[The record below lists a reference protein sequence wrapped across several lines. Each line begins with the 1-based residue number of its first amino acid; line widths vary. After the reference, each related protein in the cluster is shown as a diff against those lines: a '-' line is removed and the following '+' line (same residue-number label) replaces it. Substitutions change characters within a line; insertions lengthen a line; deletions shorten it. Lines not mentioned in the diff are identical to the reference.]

1 MLVCYS
7 VFSVTE
13 GRLMCALP
21 DLSRPLLNRTILV
34 ACSAKKM
41 VELVS
46 GLEAMG
52 GRVLPFPVIEAQAIE
67 DRHLL
72 DQALASLQEYGWII
86 FTSAY
91 GVTFFMTR
99 LSERGTR
106 IESMPKICAIGPATA
121 AAVREFGYEPALM
134 PKRFLAEGVLE
145 ALENF
150 HGGLR
155 NLAGCR
161 ILLPRAKEARELL
174 PEALTAAG
182 VQVDVVP
189 CYQTV
194 RAEIDKDT
202 IRKLREEKP
211 DLAVFTSSSTIRNL
225 FDILGQEDGKRV
237 LMDSIVAVLGPITGR
252 TAESFGK
259 RAEIIP
265 EQNTVSGLLEAIL
278 RYYSGRQ

>member
-1 MLVCYS
+1 MLAS
-7 VFSVTE
+7 
-13 GRLMCALP
+13 P
-21 DLSRPLLNRTILV
+21 DSSKPLLNRTILV

-41 VELVS
+41 IELVS

-52 GRVLPFPVIEAQAIE
+52 GSVLPFPVIEVQAIK
-67 DRHLL
+67 DRHSL
-72 DQALASLQEYGWII
+72 DQALASLHEYSWII

-91 GVTFFMTR
+91 GVMFFMAR
-99 LSERGTR
+99 LNERGISTD

-121 AAVREFGYEPALM
+121 AAIREFGYEPALI
-134 PKRFLAEGVLE
+134 PTRFVAEGVLE
-145 ALENF
+145 ALEIF

-155 NLAGCR
+155 HLAGCR
-161 ILLPRAKEARELL
+161 ILLPRAKDARELL

-182 VQVDVVP
+182 ARVDAIP

-202 IRKLREEKP
+202 VWRLREKKP

-225 FDILGQEDGKRV
+225 FDILGQEDAKRT
-237 LMDSIVAVLGPITGR
+237 LMDSTVAVLGPITGR

-259 RAEIIP
+259 LPEIIP
-265 EQNTVSGLLEAIL
+265 DQNTVTGLIEAI
-278 RYYSGRQ
+278 RKYYSSRQ